1 MGFRLPRREAGPSI
15 IQGIQGITF
24 KKVETFMAT
33 KNPAPAAPT
42 SAQAAWVSVLAKVID
57 EIESWAKASSWLV
70 SRKEKAISEEHI
82 GTYAAP
88 VLDIKTPGGWV
99 VVEPIGQEVLGCD
112 GRIDIY
118 TFPTLH
124 RMLLVRQ
131 HGQWVL
137 LTESGI
143 RWPEKWGRKAFV
155 NLVGDLT
162 AA

>member
-1 MGFRLPRREAGPSI
+1 
-15 IQGIQGITF
+15 
-24 KKVETFMAT
+24 
-33 KNPAPAAPT
+33 
-42 SAQAAWVSVLAKVID
+42 LAKVID

-155 NLVGDLT
+155 KMVGALT

>member
-1 MGFRLPRREAGPSI
+1 MG
-15 IQGIQGITF
+15 
-24 KKVETFMAT
+24 T

-70 SRKEKAISEEHI
+70 SRKDKTISEEHI

-88 VLDIKTPGGWV
+88 VLNIKPPGGWV

-118 TFPTLH
+118 SFPTLH
-124 RMLLVRQ
+124 RVLLVRE
-131 HGQWVL
+131 HGGWVL
-137 LTESGI
+137 RTESGLLLHQ
-143 RWPEKWGRKAFV
+143 KWGRKAFV

>member
-1 MGFRLPRREAGPSI
+1 MG
-15 IQGIQGITF
+15 
-24 KKVETFMAT
+24 T

-70 SRKEKAISEEHI
+70 SRKDKTISEEHI

-88 VLDIKTPGGWV
+88 VLDIKTPEGWV
-99 VVEPIGQEVLGCD
+99 VVDPIGREVLGCD

-118 TFPTLH
+118 SFPTLH
-124 RMLLVRQ
+124 RVLLVRE
-131 HGQWVL
+131 HGGWVL
-137 LTESGI
+137 RTESGL
-143 RWPEKWGRKAFV
+143 PLHQKWGRKAFV